1 MVFLFALLVLILTF
15 VDGKIYSATNS
26 EVQAEFF
33 RPDVK
38 QILSRDELVAFVSRA
53 VRTREDE
60 AIYRSA
66 ALVRRFS

>member
-26 EVQAEFF
+26 EVQAGFF
-33 RPDVK
+33 RHDVK